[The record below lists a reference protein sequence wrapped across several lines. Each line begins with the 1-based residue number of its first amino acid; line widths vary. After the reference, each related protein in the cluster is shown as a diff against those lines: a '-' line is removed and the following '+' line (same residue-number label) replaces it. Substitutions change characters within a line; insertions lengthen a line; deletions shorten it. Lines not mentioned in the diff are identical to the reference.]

1 MVISKW
7 LNQQMVAQDVD
18 KTEKATTNQTIE
30 EDVVANAE
38 VQEEDQQ
45 LSNHNRCP
53 LAQAANGVMPKMAQ
67 LSE

>member
-18 KTEKATTNQTIE
+18 KTVKATTNQTIE
-30 EDVVANAE
+30 EVVVANAE
-38 VQEEDQQ
+38 VQEEDLQ
-45 LSNHNRCP
+45 LSNHNRCL
-53 LAQAANGVMPKMAQ
+53 LAQVANGVMRKMAQ

>member
-7 LNQQMVAQDVD
+7 LNQQTVPQDVD

-38 VQEEDQQ
+38 VQEEDLQ
-45 LSNHNRCP
+45 LSNHNRCL